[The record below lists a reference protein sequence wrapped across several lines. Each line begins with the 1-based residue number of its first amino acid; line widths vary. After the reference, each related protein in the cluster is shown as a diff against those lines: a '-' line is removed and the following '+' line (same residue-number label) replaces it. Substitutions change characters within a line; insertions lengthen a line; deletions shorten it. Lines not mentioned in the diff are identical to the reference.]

1 MFAIII
7 SEKGGAERRESFDKN
22 EINVGRVQGND
33 LMLPKG
39 NVSKHHARL
48 LFRDGRF
55 IVTDLKSTNGTYVNG
70 RKIAQA
76 TIVRE
81 GDKIYIG
88 DFVLR
93 LETNGAAAP
102 PPEATQGE
110 EESIRTLARDNVPP
124 PRAMGNPP
132 AVTLKA
138 PTHPPGAPL
147 PRPQA
152 SNVSNAPPQQQAPT
166 RPPEAGA
173 GNYPLEQDPDDSAP
187 VQKARIQS
195 AAPPPAQMQPPGPP
209 PDRGSGQRPMT
220 MPLNQMSPMMGQR
233 VPTAPPGGA
242 LQQPPTAQP
251 MPPLAQPTP
260 QAAPTGAPPMQAPPP
275 LPPPPMAPPP
285 PQQQQQTMS
294 AGTSMPPPQPAQ
306 PPARPSM
313 VPSRVP
319 PKESPA
325 QAGRRLALTMLMGR
339 IADTVDLS
347 PLRSSPIVPDAM
359 AQQIERA
366 ARDQAN
372 AMREE
377 GEAPQDIDLDAV
389 MRDAHRELVGLGA
402 IGPLLEDEEVSEIHC
417 ARYDQI
423 FTVRSGSSVNEGSGF
438 SSEEALY
445 RVIARLAHQS
455 GEAWRPGET
464 VLERKLP
471 RASMVAIAPPA
482 AATHVLSIRKRRRVE
497 ATLEDLVRTN
507 ALSRAMAQFLE
518 ACVAARANILVSGAG
533 AGAVLSALAASGSQG
548 ERICVVQDV
557 EEIAVGNAHAVSLS
571 IVDTRKA
578 GEDTVRA
585 AARLR
590 PDRLVVAQLAGGVA
604 AATVD
609 AMAEGSDGVLASIS
623 APTLRQALSRLVA
636 QLVLHRPGLGL
647 EAMRDVVGE
656 AFDIAIEV
664 SALDGGRLRI
674 MRIAELGGSDAKG
687 IVARDIFV
695 FASDPQGGEGAHGA
709 SGVVPRLAN
718 DLAARGMK
726 LDPAIFKR
734 AGR

>member
-1 MFAIII
+1 MTP
-7 SEKGGAERRESFDKN
+7 
-22 EINVGRVQGND
+22 GR
-33 LMLPKG
+33 
-39 NVSKHHARL
+39 
-48 LFRDGRF
+48 
-55 IVTDLKSTNGTYVNG
+55 T
-70 RKIAQA
+70 
-76 TIVRE
+76 
-81 GDKIYIG
+81 
-88 DFVLR
+88 
-93 LETNGAAAP
+93 
-102 PPEATQGE
+102 
-110 EESIRTLARDNVPP
+110 
-124 PRAMGNPP
+124 
-132 AVTLKA
+132 
-138 PTHPPGAPL
+138 
-147 PRPQA
+147 
-152 SNVSNAPPQQQAPT
+152 
-166 RPPEAGA
+166 
-173 GNYPLEQDPDDSAP
+173 
-187 VQKARIQS
+187 
-195 AAPPPAQMQPPGPP
+195 
-209 PDRGSGQRPMT
+209 
-220 MPLNQMSPMMGQR
+220 
-233 VPTAPPGGA
+233 
-242 LQQPPTAQP
+242 
-251 MPPLAQPTP
+251 
-260 QAAPTGAPPMQAPPP
+260 
-275 LPPPPMAPPP
+275 
-285 PQQQQQTMS
+285 
-294 AGTSMPPPQPAQ
+294 
-306 PPARPSM
+306 
-313 VPSRVP
+313 P

-339 IADTVDLS
+339 IADAVDLS
-347 PLRSSPIVPDAM
+347 PLRSSPIVPEAL

-372 AMREE
+372 AMRDE
-377 GEAPQDIDLDAV
+377 GEAPQDIDLDGV

-417 ARYDQI
+417 VRYDQL
-423 FTVRSGSSVNEGSGF
+423 FTVRSGSPVNEGAGF

-445 RVIARLAHQS
+445 RVIARLAQQS
-455 GEAWRPGET
+455 GDGWRPGEA
-464 VLERKLP
+464 VLERRLP

-497 ATLEDLVRTN
+497 STLEDLVRAN
-507 ALSRAMAQFLE
+507 AMSRPMAQFLE
-518 ACVAARANILVSGAG
+518 ACVAARANVLVSGTAS
-533 AGAVLSALAASGSQG
+533 GAVLSALATSGSQG

-609 AMAEGSDGVLASIS
+609 AMAEGSESVLASIS

-664 SALDGGRLRI
+664 ATLEGGRIRI

-695 FASDPQGGEGAHGA
+695 YNADANQASGGEGAHSA

-718 DLAARGMK
+718 DLATRGMK